1 MGKLV
6 RWDTSINIQ
15 KYIQKEQN
23 IQRYIIKVIS
33 VPLVSQNR
41 SAKIQ
46 KLKTICVTANESLSE
61 NCLSDLMRYC
71 WHNFFPFFFFN
82 WLLAWCKRTHT
93 RTYTAS
99 SESVHFTVQLLRSS
113 GENTDLII

>member
-33 VPLVSQNR
+33 VPLASQNR
-41 SAKIQ
+41 SAKIK
-46 KLKTICVTANESLSE
+46 KLKTICVTANESSLKIA
-61 NCLSDLMRYC
+61 Y
-71 WHNFFPFFFFN
+71 
-82 WLLAWCKRTHT
+82 
-93 RTYTAS
+93 
-99 SESVHFTVQLLRSS
+99 
-113 GENTDLII
+113 LI